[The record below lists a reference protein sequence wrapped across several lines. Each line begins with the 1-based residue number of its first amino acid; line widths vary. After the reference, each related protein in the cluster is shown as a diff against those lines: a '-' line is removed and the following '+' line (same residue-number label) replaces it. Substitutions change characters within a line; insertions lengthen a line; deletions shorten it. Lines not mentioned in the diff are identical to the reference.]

1 MDQSSSTS
9 SEAVSAVRRFSRFY
23 TRRLG
28 LLNRRLLS
36 SEFPLTEVRILYELA
51 HRNGLTATDLVREL
65 DLDAGYLSRILTKFE
80 RRGFVSR
87 ETSGRDARRAL
98 LTLTAAGRKAFEP
111 LDRASRE
118 QVDSLLSP
126 LTPDQVGALVRSMQT
141 IEQLLAAPAPERAPY
156 VLRPHRIGD
165 IGWVARRQ
173 GMLYAQEYGWNEEFE
188 AFVAEIGA
196 HFIMHFDPQWE
207 RCWIAERDGAIAGS
221 IFLVR
226 ESDDTAKL
234 RMLYV
239 EPSAR
244 GLGIGSRLVDECI
257 RFGREKGYRKL
268 TLWTNDVLVSAR
280 RIYEAAG
287 FKLVKE
293 EQHHSFGKDL
303 VGQNWEL
310 TL

>member
-1 MDQSSSTS
+1 MDQPSSTDC
-9 SEAVSAVRRFSRFY
+9 EAVSAVRRFSRFY

-28 LLNRRLLS
+28 LLNRKLLS

-51 HRNGLTATDLVREL
+51 HRDGLTATDLVREL

-80 RRGFVSR
+80 RRGFVLR
-87 ETSGRDARRAL
+87 ETSGHDARRAL
-98 LTLTAAGRKAFEP
+98 LTLTAAGRKAFES
-111 LDRASRE
+111 LDRSSRE
-118 QVDSLLSP
+118 QVASLLSP
-126 LTPDQVGALVRSMQT
+126 LAPDQVDSLVRSMQC
-141 IEQLLAAPAPERAPY
+141 IETLMAEPQTAAEPY
-156 VLRPHRIGD
+156 TLRPHRIGD

-173 GMLYAQEYGWNEEFE
+173 GMLYAEEYGWNEEFE

-196 HFIMHFDPQWE
+196 HFIKSFDPRWE
-207 RCWIAERDGAIAGS
+207 RCWIAEREGAIAGS

-244 GLGIGSRLVDECI
+244 GLGIGRRLVEECI

-268 TLWTNDVLVSAR
+268 TLWTNDILVSAR

-287 FKLVKE
+287 FRLVKE
-293 EQHHSFGKDL
+293 EPHHSFGKDL